1 MAWRGGYRWVC
12 VTCNPRHVHVHV
24 YVYMYVQCF
33 NSCTSTLCK
42 YSHIHVLHTLGTV
55 HIHVPEAALLF
66 LLRRRGVVFRR
77 SCLALPCLND

>member
-12 VTCNPRHVHVHV
+12 VTCNPRHFLTCTV

-42 YSHIHVLHTLGTV
+42 YSHLLHTLGTV
-55 HIHVPEAALLF
+55 HVHVPEAALLF
-66 LLRRRGVVFRR
+66 LLRRGGVVFRC